1 MLMSFLKSIE
11 KYNEMYGG
19 GSYEQDVES
28 VNASLMPNGRRIVHL
43 RLLRELKEN

>member
-1 MLMSFLKSIE
+1 LPKLVE

-28 VNASLMPNGRRIVHL
+28 VNASLMPNGRRIVHM
-43 RLLRELKEN
+43 RLLREATSN